1 MKVGF
6 FGGSF
11 DPPHR
16 GHIALARL
24 AIEQLELDRVLI
36 APVGTQPLKRDQGA
50 ATPFEDRVAMV
61 RLAIAGEPRMEVSL
75 VDAPRQDG
83 RPNYTIDTIKS
94 LRRTLNADD
103 TLYCLMGADSFL
115 TIGKWYRAE
124 ELLLL
129 CNFVVGSRPGFNLQ
143 KVAAALPESVSLA
156 AETGGAPGRL
166 IIGLRGPNGKK
177 SQLCLLPD
185 LAEDISAT
193 GIRSELRIG
202 RSASIDPAVAA
213 YIRQHGLYHAD
224 ETATSIFP
232 GNTKS

>member
-50 ATPFEDRVAMV
+50 ATPFDDRVAMV
-61 RLAIAGEPRMEVSL
+61 QLAIAGEPRMEVSL
-75 VDAPRQDG
+75 VDAPRKDG
-83 RPNYTIDTIKS
+83 RPNYTIDTVNE
-94 LRRTLNADD
+94 LRQTLSPDD

-115 TIGKWYRAE
+115 TIGKWDRAG

-156 AETGGAPGRL
+156 AETGSAPGRL
-166 IIGLRGPNGKK
+166 VIGLRGQNGKE
-177 SQLCLLPD
+177 SRLCLLPD

-193 GIRSELRIG
+193 EIRSELRMG
-202 RSASIDPAVAA
+202 RPTSIDPAVAA
-213 YIRQHGLYHAD
+213 YIQRHGLYPSKEAG
-224 ETATSIFP
+224 SSVFP
-232 GNTKS
+232 GNRKS